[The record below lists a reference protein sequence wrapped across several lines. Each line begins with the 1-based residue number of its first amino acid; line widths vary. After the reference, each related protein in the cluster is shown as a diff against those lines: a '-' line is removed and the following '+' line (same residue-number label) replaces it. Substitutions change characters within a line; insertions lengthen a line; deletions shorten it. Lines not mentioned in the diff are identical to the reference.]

1 MAEVTN
7 SASLARQVL
16 LVVQLRWQIFRNGL
30 RSQTEKMHVL
40 GSIALAIFFSLLT
53 LGGSFGVGFAAY
65 SFAKLPSWGFLSML
79 LWGIFM
85 FWQFVPVLAS
95 QTNPGFDGRNLLR
108 FPLKFSAFFLMSSAY
123 GLADPFALAGI
134 VWHVAIGIGVS
145 TARPDLRWWAALALT
160 ASVLMNLLFNR
171 MMFAWLERIL
181 AKRRTREIITVLFI
195 MFALSIQFSGLILQR
210 WGPVIKN
217 TIQNYASVWRVL
229 PPGLAG
235 IALERAASGNAG
247 GASTTVALLGLYSLA
262 FGGLFAL
269 RVHAQFTGED
279 LGESAAPAK
288 RKTVAVRTQARAPA
302 VSAAPGERG
311 ASTQASFG
319 LVSAPVAAIF
329 AKEVKYLYR
338 NTMLMMNVFM
348 PLFFIVFFTMTASMP
363 SRHGGRSPFGGIG
376 GSFAYPGAVAYLF
389 LLVMNFSPNNL
400 AYEGRGVERYFLA
413 PITFRDVMLGKNLFH
428 SALVVIESLL
438 VLGLLSA
445 MGHPPGL
452 LIILSTWAALPFAA
466 LIHFGVGNWLSLQYP
481 RKFEFG
487 VRRQRPSGMTI
498 LISFGLLFAV
508 MGTLSAVGAICI
520 WLVGLWLLPIVYL
533 ALSAASVVAYRA
545 MLNGIARQAITQR
558 ETLLEQ
564 LAR

>member
-1 MAEVTN
+1 VTN
-7 SASLARQVL
+7 SASLAQQVS
-16 LVVQLRWQIFRNGL
+16 LVLKLRWQTFRNGL
-30 RSQTEKMHVL
+30 RSQTEKMHAL
-40 GSIALAIFFSLLT
+40 GTIALTIFFSLLT

-65 SFAKLPSWGFLSML
+65 SFAKMPAWSFLSIL

-85 FWQFVPVLAS
+85 LWQFVPVLAS
-95 QTNPGFDGRNLLR
+95 QLNPGFDGRNLLR
-108 FPLKFSAFFLMSSAY
+108 FPLRFSAFFLMSAAY

-145 TARPDLRWWAALALT
+145 IARPDLRWWAVLALAV
-160 ASVLMNLLFNR
+160 SVLMNLLFNR
-171 MMFAWLERIL
+171 MMFAWLENVL

-210 WGPVIKN
+210 WGPAVKN
-217 TIQNYASVWRVL
+217 AMQNYASIWRVL

-235 IALERAASGNAG
+235 IALERAANGDST
-247 GASTTVALLGLYSLA
+247 GASTTVSLLALYALA

-279 LGESAAPAK
+279 LGESAAPVK
-288 RKTVAVRTQARAPA
+288 RKTVAVRMQARAPT
-302 VSAAPGERG
+302 VSAAPRAR
-311 ASTQASFG
+311 ASAIVPSSG
-319 LVSAPVAAIF
+319 IVSPPVAAIF
-329 AKEVKYLYR
+329 GKEVKYLYR
-338 NTMLMMNVFM
+338 NTMLLMNVFL
-348 PLFFIVFFTMTASMP
+348 PLFFIVFFAMTSSMP
-363 SRHGGRSPFGGIG
+363 SRHGGRGPFGRIS

-400 AYEGRGVERYFLA
+400 AYEGRGTERYFLA

-428 SALVVIESLL
+428 GALVAIESLL

-452 LIILSTWAALPFAA
+452 LIILATWAALPFAA

-508 MGTLSAVGAICI
+508 MGTLSAIGAICI
-520 WLVGLWLLPIVYL
+520 WLVGLWLLPIAYL
-533 ALSAASVVAYRA
+533 ALSVAAVFVYRA
-545 MLNGIARQAITQR
+545 MLDGIARQAIAQR